1 MRALLEKEKNTTDIS
16 EVNNAT
22 LELKLAGQMA
32 GMKDPRFSLKILA
45 AMAAIGRRQQHSIS
59 LL

>member
-32 GMKDPRFSLKILA
+32 GMKDPGFSL
-45 AMAAIGRRQQHSIS
+45 GGDSSTPSGTR
-59 LL
+59 